1 MRTACRR
8 AILRAVWELSILSDR
23 FFQAAAESVRRA
35 RQAALNSGHAVVFVD
50 RMGRYVEE
58 RPDGRRFEIR
68 LDPSSPRESHRVVL
82 RELGTNAA

>member
-1 MRTACRR
+1 M
-8 AILRAVWELSILSDR
+8 WELSILSDR
-23 FFQAAAESVRRA
+23 FFQTAAESVRRA
-35 RQAALNSGHAVVFVD
+35 RQAALDSGHAVVFD